1 MLPAPAPAPAAEEA
15 RELVKRY
22 DVNGDN
28 QIDYAEFLQ
37 VLLALLHCFCVAHA
51 LPAAAL
57 WCPAQSFCSLVV
69 ESWRPGPAWPDPV
82 SPPPCCSPA
91 PPA

>member
-1 MLPAPAPAPAAEEA
+1 VLSVAAAAYPRPLPSAAEEA

-37 VLLALLHCFCVAHA
+37 VLMYCFCTANVCQCWQDV
-51 LPAAAL
+51 LQVL
-57 WCPAQSFCSLVV
+57 LYCSCTAILLAV
-69 ESWRPGPAWPDPV
+69 
-82 SPPPCCSPA
+82 
-91 PPA
+91 